1 MVVSNN
7 ADISISSLKAMSL
20 AWASDDEDTENHFG
34 NQFVYGIVTCRFKGP
49 VTKVVSKSQTTPYLA
64 KFYPLDG
71 KA

>member
-1 MVVSNN
+1 MVVWNN

-49 VTKVVSKSQTTPYLA
+49 VTKVVSKSPTTPYLS

>member
-1 MVVSNN
+1 MVVWNN

-49 VTKVVSKSQTTPYLA
+49 VTKVVSSGWQSLINHVTWPNTA
-64 KFYPLDG
+64 
-71 KA
+71 